1 MPHPA
6 YRARG
11 SCLRVGPPAVSVMAA
26 GLLRDVGRD
35 ALDAGE
41 PGMADMLI
49 DLGEARGSRAEGPSS
64 RGRLSL
70 V

>member
-1 MPHPA
+1 
-6 YRARG
+6 
-11 SCLRVGPPAVSVMAA
+11 VMAA

-41 PGMADMLI
+41 PGMDDMLI